1 MNQCKYTTKE
11 QKWTTIS
18 LEERKMIEK
27 YRRQGF
33 SVSQIAKALGRHRSS
48 IYRELKKGSVE
59 QEVAT
64 KGYNKYSSP
73 YERVL
78 VYFYDVGQ
86 KEAEKGSLRKGK

>member
-33 SVSQIAKALGRHRSS
+33 TVSQIAKALGRHRSS
-48 IYRELKKGSVE
+48 I
-59 QEVAT
+59 
-64 KGYNKYSSP
+64 
-73 YERVL
+73 
-78 VYFYDVGQ
+78 
-86 KEAEKGSLRKGK
+86 